1 MLLRAEIPTAYTI
14 SDARFREA
22 LNVNL
27 HFSEVSD
34 LSSRGHF
41 VDLGQ
46 ENTSVY
52 APSPETYFE
61 KHRPPMASGGA
72 ARRGGGGDKP
82 ESPSGPRE
90 APPTSHTPTRAGMK

>member
-1 MLLRAEIPTAYTI
+1 MEGGLVGWEMCRR
-14 SDARFREA
+14 DGFREA

-46 ENTSVY
+46 ENTSV
-52 APSPETYFE
+52 
-61 KHRPPMASGGA
+61 
-72 ARRGGGGDKP
+72 
-82 ESPSGPRE
+82 
-90 APPTSHTPTRAGMK
+90 